1 MDGQAASA
9 SDLIATLEKSKRFRN
24 VAFTSPTTRAG
35 DKERFALGAEVSR

>member
-1 MDGQAASA
+1 MDGQATSA